1 MNKTPSSFLNLFPI
15 SYPLCLFR
23 RVKMNVFTLIELLI
37 VISIIAI
44 LAAMLL
50 PALGKARLSALK
62 TSCAS
67 NLKNIGLA
75 SHMYSDDYDDYIVA
89 NQCMSYEMEQMWMG
103 LLNEYVKNRKI
114 FTGCR
119 ERLAPIPGKADYWT
133 YNTPAY
139 GLNSSLSNTNST
151 VTPTSTFRRR
161 RSIKYPGSRIFFAD
175 SRYGKGFTDAPASEY
190 HGHQI
195 LANGSGAVS
204 GYIDFRHART
214 ANAFMG
220 DGRIASPKYN
230 PNLTYYFYNIKW
242 EVTNSELPFVRSF

>member
-1 MNKTPSSFLNLFPI
+1 MNKTPSSFLNLFTI
-15 SYPLCLFR
+15 SCPLCLFR
-23 RVKMNVFTLIELLI
+23 RVKINVFTLIELLI

-175 SRYGKGFTDAPASEY
+175 SRYGKGFTDAPASE
-190 HGHQI
+190 
-195 LANGSGAVS
+195 
-204 GYIDFRHART
+204 
-214 ANAFMG
+214 
-220 DGRIASPKYN
+220 
-230 PNLTYYFYNIKW
+230 
-242 EVTNSELPFVRSF
+242 

>member
-1 MNKTPSSFLNLFPI
+1 MDLFTIPC
-15 SYPLCLFR
+15 SLCLPR
-23 RVKMNVFTLIELLI
+23 SVKTMIFTLIELLI

-44 LAAMLL
+44 LAALLL
-50 PALGKARLSALK
+50 PALSKARLSALK

-89 NQCMSYEMEQMWMG
+89 NQCMSYEIEYMWMG

-119 ERLAPIPGKADYWT
+119 ERLAPIPGKANYWT

-139 GLNSSLSNTNST
+139 GLNSSISNTAAD
-151 VTPTSTFRRR
+151 VTSSSTFRRR

-195 LANGSGAVS
+195 LANGNNS

-230 PNLTYYFYNIKW
+230 PNLTYYFCNIKW
-242 EVTNSELPFVRSF
+242 EVANSELSLVRSF